1 MRLTTIYA
9 GMLCLFIGMA
19 SPAIS
24 FAAGNTLTVEQR
36 LALLEQRL
44 NQAENDAR
52 QAKLRA
58 TQAEQQTRDAD
69 ARARMAENRVQQLEN
84 RTSAVEAQNAETG
97 KKIDDTALVSAKTN
111 PADNGFEFSG
121 YARSGM
127 LINSNGRGAR
137 GGPGVSPASSVGGD
151 AHVGRLGNEKDNYVE
166 LSFIKHLQFDDGSK
180 ARFKT
185 MLADGANNPDPWVQD
200 NDSHHLNVRQLYV
213 EMADLPS
220 FGGPVKNATLWAGKR
235 FDRDNFDIHFTDS
248 DIMFLGGTG
257 GGIND
262 VQWTPHFKNDFSLY
276 ARNFGDLGSDRYND
290 NDVQNVMLT
299 ANSFYDNW
307 QLMLTGMAAQ
317 GNDELKDNTSTTG
330 SYALRSDNTAQHGY
344 YAMLA
349 YHDKERFYGV
359 LPGSSESAL
368 QFGHGLGAEARQPG
382 SDGDLTH
389 DAMSVRFAS
398 YGILPVS
405 KNWEI
410 APSVIAQHSEDRYR
424 NGDRYDWATFNLRA
438 SQAITQNFALLYEA
452 SWQYMDLNPNG
463 RTYNNDG
470 DIDAYQA
477 VKGDF
482 YKLTF
487 APTFKVGDVF
497 DIKARPEIRFFVTY
511 MNWDKELDR
520 YAVNDD
526 FGSAGFTAGGN
537 WNFGVQTEIWF

>member
-1 MRLTTIYA
+1 MRFTTNYA
-9 GMLCLFIGMA
+9 GMLCLFIGMML
-19 SPAIS
+19 PAIS
-24 FAAGNTLTVEQR
+24 FADERTLTVEQR
-36 LALLEQRL
+36 LSLLEKRL

-52 QAKLRA
+52 QAQLRA
-58 TQAEQQTRDAD
+58 TQAEQQTLDANT
-69 ARARMAENRVQQLEN
+69 RAKVAENRIRQLEY
-84 RTSAVEAQNAETG
+84 RTSAVEVQTATTGEKIAETSLASS
-97 KKIDDTALVSAKTN
+97 KNTTTA
-111 PADNGFEFSG
+111 DGFEFSG

-127 LINSNGRGAR
+127 LFNSNGHGAR
-137 GGPGVSPASSVGGD
+137 GGLGISPASSIGGD

-185 MLADGANNPDPWVQD
+185 MLADGANNPNPWVED
-200 NDSHHLNVRQLYV
+200 NDSHHLNIRQIYV
-213 EMADLPS
+213 EMMDLPS

-276 ARNFGDLGSDRYND
+276 ARNFGDLGSDRYHD

-299 ANSFYDNW
+299 VNNFYDNW
-307 QLMLTGMAAQ
+307 QLMLTGMTAQ
-317 GNDELKDNTSTTG
+317 GNDGLKDNASTTG

-349 YHDKERFYGV
+349 YHDKQRFYGL

-368 QFGHGLGAEARQPG
+368 QFGRGLGAEARQPG
-382 SDGDLTH
+382 SDGDLTR
-389 DAMSVRFAS
+389 DATSMRFAT
-398 YGILPVS
+398 YGILPVT

-410 APSVIAQHSEDRYR
+410 APSMIAQHSENRYR
-424 NGDRYDWATFNLRA
+424 SGDRYDWASFNLRA

-470 DIDAYQA
+470 VVETYQA

-487 APTFKVGDVF
+487 SPTFKVGDVF

-526 FGSAGFTAGGN
+526 FGSAGFTSGGN
-537 WNFGVQTEIWF
+537 WSFGVQTEIWF